1 MTRNETR
8 EILEAIGNE
17 YKDFFPKTKE
27 KMKIKVDMW
36 EMALQKYTFEQV
48 RLKTAE
54 LICTHTYGTPSLAHL
69 MTLLNPVMEKQNIGQ
84 EFSDRFISLLRLHG
98 ASGIGEAIKNEFGEV
113 GYQVYLNN
121 KESARILLESDI
133 LTFKAQLRN
142 VFNSMHE
149 REALGVNT
157 DHLLGNDRMNNLIGS
172 GVAEMV
178 LND

>member
-1 MTRNETR
+1 MTRNEVK
-8 EILEAIGNE
+8 EVMYVIANE
-17 YKDFFPKTKE
+17 YKDFLPDDDKRITV
-27 KMKIKVDMW
+27 KIDTWYYSLKNYESKIVKNKVI
-36 EMALQKYTFEQV
+36 
-48 RLKTAE
+48 E
-54 LICTHTYGTPSLAHL
+54 LVHTHVYGTPTLANL

-98 ASGIGEAIKNEFGEV
+98 ASGMGEAIKNEFGEV

>member
-1 MTRNETR
+1 MTRNEVK
-8 EILEAIGNE
+8 EVMYVIANE
-17 YKDFFPKTKE
+17 YKDFLPDDDKRITV
-27 KMKIKVDMW
+27 KIDTWYYSLKNYESKIVKNKVI
-36 EMALQKYTFEQV
+36 
-48 RLKTAE
+48 E
-54 LICTHTYGTPSLAHL
+54 LVHTHVYGTPTLANL